1 MYELIFLGDIKGML
15 KYLILKR
22 GGIVMS
28 VDVSNGIKDITAYF
42 FHKNIHE
49 LKTSFNELYSEL
61 SSYGKLLSFNVN
73 RISRTPVFT
82 ASTYSLTDLERKILQ
97 AAYRMGF
104 FNYPRSVS
112 LDDLA
117 KEFNVSKATINIH
130 LRNALRK
137 LLSSYFY

>member
-22 GGIVMS
+22 GGIVVS

-42 FHKNIHE
+42 FNKNIHE

-61 SSYGKLLSFNVN
+61 SSYGKVLSFNAN

-82 ASTYSLTDLERKILQ
+82 APTYSLTDLERKILQ
-97 AAYRMGF
+97 AAYHMGF
-104 FNYPRSVS
+104 FNYPRNVS

-117 KEFNVSKATINIH
+117 KEFNISKATINIH

-137 LLSSYFY
+137 LLSSHFY